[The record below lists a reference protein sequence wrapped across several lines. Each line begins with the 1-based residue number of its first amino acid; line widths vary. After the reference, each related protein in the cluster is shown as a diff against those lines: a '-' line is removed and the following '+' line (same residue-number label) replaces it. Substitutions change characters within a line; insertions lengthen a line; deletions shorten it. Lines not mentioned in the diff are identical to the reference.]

1 MLLDDIALPLKDA
14 AEARAF
20 REAFPALPAEAL
32 RALWEDR
39 FLEALALE
47 WFAMRQGLL
56 EAKGEAFAGQAYR
69 VNLRSGLSD
78 TLAFSGFMCKG
89 QSTYSASAEKKNKA
103 FLSALST
110 QIEAYPSNQEAF
122 LLLRRRLGGRADID
136 LRSQSAALASVMTS
150 EHLTRNRAAV
160 LEQAFPSVP
169 ARSPVPRL

>member
-20 REAFPALPAEAL
+20 REAFPAPPAEAL

-56 EAKGEAFAGQAYR
+56 EAKGEAFAGQAYQ

-78 TLAFSGFMCKG
+78 TLAFSGFM
-89 QSTYSASAEKKNKA
+89 
-103 FLSALST
+103 
-110 QIEAYPSNQEAF
+110 
-122 LLLRRRLGGRADID
+122 LRG
-136 LRSQSAALASVMTS
+136 SQ
-150 EHLTRNRAAV
+150 RIR
-160 LEQAFPSVP
+160 
-169 ARSPVPRL
+169 PVPRKRTKRS